1 MDGETAKLLF
11 TALGAGSGGAAL
23 LALINGMFK
32 WLSGAARREQ
42 IRNTT
47 LSQQRAQ
54 AIKEKDDAE
63 TELELEILKRREA
76 EEHVAKLQR
85 QVILLGAD
93 PVKHGT
99 ERKEEK

>member
-47 LSQQRAQ
+47 LAEQRKA
-54 AIKEKDDAE
+54 AIKERDDAE
-63 TELELEILKRREA
+63 DELEAEILKRREA

-85 QVILLGAD
+85 QIILMGGE

-99 ERKEEK
+99 VRTEE

>member
-1 MDGETAKLLF
+1 MDAETVKLLF

-23 LALINGMFK
+23 LALINGLFK

-47 LSQQRAQ
+47 LSQQRAA
-54 AIKEKDDAE
+54 AIKEKDEAEAE
-63 TELELEILKRREA
+63 TENEIRKRREA

-85 QVILLGAD
+85 QIILLGAE

-99 ERKEEK
+99 VRNEE